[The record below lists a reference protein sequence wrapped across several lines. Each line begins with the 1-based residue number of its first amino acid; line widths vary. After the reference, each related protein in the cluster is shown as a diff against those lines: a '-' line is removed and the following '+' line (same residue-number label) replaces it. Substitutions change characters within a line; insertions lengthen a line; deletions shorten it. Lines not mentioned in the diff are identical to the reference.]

1 MRQEMSEENEKLTKN
16 CNSMKEIRNAA
27 TKNQGLQAAF
37 TDSLQPLLCFLTEV
51 TNRLKLKDK
60 PVQVESPCSQ
70 DEIDN
75 LWEKVHEIDSSVQK
89 TDSKQAQPSIA
100 M

>member
-1 MRQEMSEENEKLTKN
+1 MRPN
-16 CNSMKEIRNAA
+16 NSGTR
-27 TKNQGLQAAF
+27 G
-37 TDSLQPLLCFLTEV
+37 LTEV